1 MSARGYVVRGKDRDK
16 GDDLWAMVHK
26 GLSGATAV
34 ATEERVFA
42 TEYPTPTRAL
52 AAAVQLQEWCEDV
65 VILAVDK
72 DGTETP
78 IPSYEEALA
87 RLDMVDDILAAT
99 GRPGDGDTLVARVG
113 HALDDEDIPGEEQAK
128 IAAATNLEWWRAS
141 NTTQGSESARIEA
154 ANVAQRKA
162 YADGRASYRAA
173 RRTERRDGRRM

>member
-1 MSARGYVVRGKDRDK
+1 
-16 GDDLWAMVHK
+16 
-26 GLSGATAV
+26 
-34 ATEERVFA
+34 
-42 TEYPTPTRAL
+42 
-52 AAAVQLQEWCEDV
+52 
-65 VILAVDK
+65 
-72 DGTETP
+72 
-78 IPSYEEALA
+78 
-87 RLDMVDDILAAT
+87 MVDDILAAT

-128 IAAATNLEWWRAS
+128 ITAATNREWWRAS